1 MYPMLKRLNDEW
13 ADLVITS
20 ADQVNGWST
29 SGQPDA
35 GHDLTDVLAWIAREP
50 DPALHFLIGRAQNGD
65 SLAARTVLQTML
77 GKLVL
82 VSIQLARPGLT
93 QETAF
98 ADLTCQMWVTVAQ
111 YPLAARP
118 AKIAANLWMD
128 CAKQARRLWPN
139 HRSDRKTELTYSPD
153 DVSWL
158 LDHNI
163 TASPA
168 DAHWSDVEAHD
179 LIDTAHRLN
188 LISGDTVN
196 LLKAVYGPQR
206 LSGNK
211 AGEMWGISPA
221 AVRTRCRRAVQ
232 VLTGS
237 ADRLLD
243 AA

>member
-13 ADLVITS
+13 SDLVTTS
-20 ADQVNGWST
+20 TDHINGWST
-29 SGQPDA
+29 SGKPEA
-35 GHDLTDVLAWIAREP
+35 GHDLADVLDWIAREP
-50 DPALHFLIGRAQNGD
+50 DLALHFLISRAQHGD

-82 VSIQLARPGLT
+82 VSIHSARPGLT

-98 ADLTCQMWVTVAQ
+98 TDLTCQMWVTIAQ
-111 YPLAARP
+111 YPLTARP

-128 CAKQARRLWPN
+128 CAKHARRLWP
-139 HRSDRKTELTYSPD
+139 HHCSDRRTELTYSPD

-168 DAHWSDVEAHD
+168 DAHWNDLQADD
-179 LIDTAHRLN
+179 LIDTAHQLG
-188 LISGDTVN
+188 LITDDTLN
-196 LLKAVYGPQR
+196 LLKAVYGPHG
-206 LSGNK
+206 LSGN
-211 AGEMWGISPA
+211 AASEIWGISPA
-221 AVRTRCRRAVQ
+221 AVRTRCRRAIRI
-232 VLTGS
+232 LTNT
-237 ADRLLD
+237 ADRLVS